1 MLAIDYS
8 KIPMDEKFMM
18 LENLWADM
26 TKKVNEVLDD
36 REEKLKNGT
45 SKFYD
50 LEDIKQD
57 IKKSFLEL
65 EKDINSDNQTTLQKL
80 IRDIS

>member
-26 TKKVNEVLDD
+26 TKEVNEKGFTPSWHIEVLDD

-57 IKKSFLEL
+57 LYKFA
-65 EKDINSDNQTTLQKL
+65 
-80 IRDIS
+80 R

>member
-8 KIPMDEKFMM
+8 KIPMDGKFMM

-50 LEDIKQD
+50 LEDIK
-57 IKKSFLEL
+57 
-65 EKDINSDNQTTLQKL
+65 
-80 IRDIS
+80 

>member
-8 KIPMDEKFMM
+8 KISIDEKFIM

-26 TKKVNEVLDD
+26 TKEVNEKGFTPSCHIEVLDD

-50 LEDIKQD
+50 LEDVKQD
-57 IKKSFLEL
+57 F
-65 EKDINSDNQTTLQKL
+65 
-80 IRDIS
+80 R

>member
-1 MLAIDYS
+1 MAFYNKNYKNVLIKLSLIYIKIRSTIMLAIDYS

-50 LEDIKQD
+50 LEDIK
-57 IKKSFLEL
+57 
-65 EKDINSDNQTTLQKL
+65 
-80 IRDIS
+80 